1 MATTYAKLKADG
13 IVENIIVADKSFIEA
28 LPDAA
33 SYFETFEDAN
43 GAAAKFYNYAMIGG
57 KFDADKKAFISPT
70 PFASWVLDA
79 KFAWVSPVP
88 MPEAKTGVVYIW
100 DEPTV
105 NWKEVEVPNKEYP
118 TDGKTYKWDFTT
130 KEWIEV
136 A

>member
-1 MATTYAKLKADG
+1 MAKTFAKLNADS
-13 IVENIIVADKSFIEA
+13 IVENIIVADQSFIEA

-57 KFDADKKAFISPT
+57 TFDAVKKAFVAKR
-70 PFASWVLDA
+70 PFASWNLDA
-79 KFAWVSPVP
+79 KFIWQPPVAEP
-88 MPEAKTGVVYIW
+88 ATKAGFAYFW
-100 DEPTV
+100 DESSV
-105 NWKEVEVPNKEYP
+105 NWKEVELPNKEYP

-136 A
+136 V